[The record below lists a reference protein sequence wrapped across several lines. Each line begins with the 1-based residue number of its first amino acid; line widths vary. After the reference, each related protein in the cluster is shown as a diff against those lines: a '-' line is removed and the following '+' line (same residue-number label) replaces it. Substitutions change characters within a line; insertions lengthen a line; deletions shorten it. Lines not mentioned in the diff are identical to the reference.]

1 MAIEDDLFED
11 DIDENYIDEE
21 KRNKWLLICII
32 ILLVMTLP
40 STLAFLA
47 IF

>member
-1 MAIEDDLFED
+1 MTIEDDFSED
-11 DIDENYIDEE
+11 DIDESHLDEE
-21 KRNKWLLICII
+21 KRSKCLLICII
-32 ILLVMTLP
+32 ILLIMMLP

>member
-11 DIDENYIDEE
+11 NLEENHPDEE
-21 KRNKWLLICII
+21 KRKKWLIICII
-32 ILLVMTLP
+32 ILLIMTLP